1 MAAKV
6 KRAGLGR
13 DFNSLFEDNL
23 IETEKKSVNAIR
35 ISDIEPNRS
44 QARKNFREEELASLS
59 QSIATFGVLQPIL
72 VAENADVPGTYRI
85 IAGERRW
92 RASRLAG
99 LTEIPAV
106 VFNGDELAAAQ
117 ASLVENIQR
126 QDLSPIEEAKG
137 FKALIDRYGMTQ
149 EALAEKIGK
158 SRPALANAMRLLD
171 LPEDVQQMVEDGKLS
186 GGHARTL
193 LGLKNSDDI
202 LPLAER
208 VIALEMSVRDTEKA
222 VKLLN
227 APKKEKTVKTPVV
240 DEQKSVYFA
249 ELERKSLEL
258 LGHRVKI
265 IDGGEGK
272 RKIEINY
279 TENSDLEELLL
290 KLCGPGVFD
299 L

>member
-1 MAAKV
+1 MTGKG
-6 KRAGLGR
+6 KRSGLGR

-23 IETEKKSVNAIR
+23 IESEHKSVNTIR
-35 ISDIEPNRS
+35 ISDIEPNKA
-44 QARKNFREEELASLS
+44 QARKNFDEEGLASLS
-59 QSIATFGVLQPIL
+59 QSIAQFGVLQPIL
-72 VAENADVPGTYRI
+72 VTENADFPGTYKI

-92 RASRLAG
+92 RASRMAG
-99 LTEIPAV
+99 LNEIPAV
-106 VFNGDELAAAQ
+106 VFTGDELAAAQ

-126 QDLSPIEEAKG
+126 RDLSPIEEAKG

-149 EALAEKIGK
+149 EALADKVGK

-171 LPEDVQQMVEDGKLS
+171 LPEPVQELVENGQLS
-186 GGHARTL
+186 AGHARTL
-193 LGLKNSDDI
+193 LGLKDPDDMVI
-202 LPLAER
+202 LAGK
-208 VIALEMSVRDTEKA
+208 VIQNEMTVRETEKA

-227 APKKEKTVKTPVV
+227 APQKEKAVTPVQK
-240 DEQKSVYFA
+240 DEQTAVYFS

-258 LGHRVKI
+258 TGHRVKI
-265 IDGGEGK
+265 VDGGEGK

-279 TENSDLEELLL
+279 EGNSDLEELLL

>member
-1 MAAKV
+1 MTGKG
-6 KRAGLGR
+6 KRSGLGR

-23 IETEKKSVNAIR
+23 VESEHKSVNTIR
-35 ISDIEPNRS
+35 ISDIEPNKA
-44 QARKNFREEELASLS
+44 QARKNFDEEGLASLS
-59 QSIATFGVLQPIL
+59 QSIAQFGVLQPIL
-72 VAENADVPGTYRI
+72 VTENADFPGTYKI

-92 RASRLAG
+92 RASRMAG
-99 LTEIPAV
+99 LNEIPAV
-106 VFNGDELAAAQ
+106 VFTGDELAAAQ

-126 QDLSPIEEAKG
+126 RDLSPIEEAKG

-149 EALAEKIGK
+149 EALADKVGK

-171 LPEDVQQMVEDGKLS
+171 LPEPVQELVENGQLS
-186 GGHARTL
+186 AGHARTL
-193 LGLKNSDDI
+193 LGLKDPDDMV
-202 LPLAER
+202 LLAGK
-208 VIALEMSVRDTEKA
+208 VIQNEMTVRETEKA

-227 APKKEKTVKTPVV
+227 APQKEKTVTPVQK
-240 DEQKSVYFA
+240 DEQTSVYFA

-258 LGHRVKI
+258 TGHRVKI
-265 IDGGEGK
+265 VDGGEGK

-279 TENSDLEELLL
+279 EGNSDLEELLL